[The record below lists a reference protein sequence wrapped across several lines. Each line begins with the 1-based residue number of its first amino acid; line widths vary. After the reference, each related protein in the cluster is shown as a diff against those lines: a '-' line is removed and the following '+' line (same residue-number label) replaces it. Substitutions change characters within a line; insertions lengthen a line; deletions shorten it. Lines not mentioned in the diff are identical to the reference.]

1 MDALL
6 FFIDENLEMFAYPL
20 IAAGLFLAWR
30 MAVKDRAISGKKT
43 SDEAA
48 AG

>member
-20 IAAGLFLAWR
+20 IAVGLLIAWR
-30 MAVKDRAISGKKT
+30 MAVKDRTISGKET

-48 AG
+48 TG